1 MNKSFVKSKYHRHMF
16 TFLFVFV
23 SPVEYCSLENFSGP
37 WRAVAV
43 DLQTFG
49 KASETFDDAR

>member
-1 MNKSFVKSKYHRHMF
+1 MF